1 MSKKKGKGQDE
12 LANVEHALSA
22 SELFFEK
29 YQKQILYVVGALIMV
44 VLVVLAVRNFYLT
57 PREKAAQNEM
67 YHAQYYFNLDSFQV
81 ALNGKE
87 PEFMGFKQIVS
98 EYGITPSGNLA
109 AAYAGICY
117 YKLGQYENA
126 IKYLTQFDGNNSYFS
141 TSVIGLLGDCFVEIG
156 QNDKALTYFNKAI
169 AVENEVLSPLY
180 LKKAG
185 LLCESMNQLKKA
197 EEYFLEIKEK
207 YPRSMEAGD
216 IDKYLAR
223 VQN

>member
-1 MSKKKGKGQDE
+1 
-12 LANVEHALSA
+12 
-22 SELFFEK
+22 
-29 YQKQILYVVGALIMV
+29 
-44 VLVVLAVRNFYLT
+44 
-57 PREKAAQNEM
+57 
-67 YHAQYYFNLDSFQV
+67 
-81 ALNGKE
+81 
-87 PEFMGFKQIVS
+87 
-98 EYGITPSGNLA
+98 LA

-197 EEYFLEIKEK
+197 EEYFLQIKEK
-207 YPRSMEAGD
+207 YPKSMEAGD